1 MISKF
6 GLYVREI
13 RKKNNDSLRTM
24 AKKLNVSAP
33 FLSSMEV
40 GRKVIPIDY
49 IDKIRNLYNLS
60 KEEVEKLEDSINET
74 NNKVSIELEKMT
86 EGQKEISLIFSRKIK
101 NADPELIEKLR
112 KVLEDDKN

>member
-40 GRKVIPIDY
+40 CRKVIPIDY
-49 IDKIRNLYNLS
+49 IDKIRDLYNLS

-86 EGQKEISLIFSRKIK
+86 
-101 NADPELIEKLR
+101 
-112 KVLEDDKN
+112 